1 MDEKEFRIK
10 LKTNMIAFVIATAGT
25 LCLPQV
31 LNLQENT
38 LGFTNSI
45 FSVFMW
51 LLCIYAVSW
60 SLHTIDWQDRRGWL
74 IAGVLSFLFTTAM
87 LFGVRL
93 EAEGNVNFKDYHL
106 WISLPVLTA
115 LFTILVRK
123 FWNFLGSIEERKSR
137 LAAHIKLPSTPTG
150 AVKYVDVLMF
160 AFLLM
165 CWLPVFLAV
174 YPGFF
179 VYDAQEEWLQ
189 VASRNFT
196 THHPLVH
203 VLLLGGIVCAVH
215 KVTGSYNLGIACYM
229 LVQMIVVSGC
239 FTYLLVFMRRRRV
252 SKGLRILS
260 LLYFALF
267 PVIVMFTLCSA
278 KDALFTSALLML
290 LLALIELG
298 SDSEAFFASRK
309 KMAFFVLSALAMM
322 LFRKNGVYA
331 FAVMA
336 VILLLY
342 VNWKFYGR
350 RTEDGTLRPGIHG
363 TGEEDEDHGQE
374 EQTSLQD
381 RLLGKGRNP
390 YLWKMAWLLVVI
402 FAAYYAVNGVL
413 TVALHAKNE
422 ENQEILTVPIQQLAR
437 TYKFNPEVFEPD
449 DIAALHEVL
458 PEEALVLYNPKL
470 SDPVK
475 VHFRNDVYAADKSRY
490 ARLWLKIGLRKPLSY
505 VNAWL
510 MNSYGFWYPDTI
522 IDVYSGNTV
531 FTFTYEDSSYFG
543 YEVEE
548 PGYRDSKIPWLDRA
562 YRKLSLEI
570 SQEKVPIYSMLYS
583 PGGIFWCIAFVFAY
597 MLYRKKYH
605 IVVPYLM
612 VLLVWLTVILGPTYL
627 PRYVLIFWFGMPL
640 FAAMLIEE
648 L

>member
-1 MDEKEFRIK
+1 MRNLRKSTMDEKEFNIK
-10 LKTNMIAFVIATAGT
+10 LKLNTIAFLIATAGT

-31 LNLQENT
+31 LNLKENT

-45 FSVFMW
+45 FSVFVW

-60 SLHTIDWQDRRGWL
+60 SLHTIDWKDRRGWL
-74 IAGVLSFLFTTAM
+74 IAGILSFLFTMAM

-93 EAEGNVNFKDYHL
+93 DAVGNVDFKDWHL
-106 WISLPVLTA
+106 WISLPVLTC

-123 FWNFLGSIEERKSR
+123 FWNFLGSIETRKKTLAEHIR
-137 LAAHIKLPSTPTG
+137 LPATPTR
-150 AVKYVDVLMF
+150 AAKYVDALTFCFM
-160 AFLLM
+160 LL
-165 CWLPVFLAV
+165 CWLPVLLAV

-189 VASRNFT
+189 VASRSFT

-203 VLLLGGIVCAVH
+203 VLMLGGIVCAVH
-215 KVTGSYNLGIACYM
+215 KITDSYNLGIACYM
-229 LVQMIVVSGC
+229 VVQMAVVSGC
-239 FTYLLVFMRRRRV
+239 FTYLLAFMRRRKV
-252 SKGLRILS
+252 AKGVRILS
-260 LLYFALF
+260 LLYFAFF

-278 KDALFTSALLML
+278 KDTLFTSALLLL

-298 SDSEAFFASRK
+298 SDGEAFFNSWK
-309 KMAFFVLSALAMM
+309 KMTFFVFSALAMM

-336 VILLLY
+336 MILL
-342 VNWKFYGR
+342 FYINK
-350 RTEDGTLRPGIHG
+350 TFTGISEG
-363 TGEEDEDHGQE
+363 AERDYDKKGGIL
-374 EQTSLQD
+374 S
-381 RLLGKGRNP
+381 RMGKKP
-390 YLWKMAWLLVVI
+390 YLKRMGLLLAVI
-402 FAAYYAVNGVL
+402 FVSYFLINGVL
-413 TVALHAKNE
+413 TMALHARNE

-437 TYKFNPEVFEPD
+437 TYKFNPDVFEPD
-449 DIAALHEVL
+449 DVRALHEVL

-475 VHFRNDVYAADKSRY
+475 VHFQNSVYDANKSRY
-490 ARLWLKIGLRKPLSY
+490 VKLWIKIGLRKPLSY

-510 MNSYGFWYPDTI
+510 MNSYGFWYPDTV

-548 PGYRDSKIPWLDRA
+548 PGYRDSKIPWLDKA

-597 MLYRKKYH
+597 MLYRRKYH

-612 VLLVWLTVILGPTYL
+612 VLIVWLTVILGPTYL
-627 PRYVLIFWFGMPL
+627 PRYVLIFWFGLPL
-640 FAAMLIEE
+640 FAAMLLEE

>member
-1 MDEKEFRIK
+1 MVERRESNMDEKEFKIK
-10 LKTNMIAFVIATAGT
+10 LKLNTIAFVIATAGT
-25 LCLPQV
+25 LCFPQI
-31 LNLQENT
+31 LNLKENT

-45 FSVFMW
+45 FSVFVW
-51 LLCIYAVSW
+51 LLCIYAVRW
-60 SLHTIDWQDRRGWL
+60 SLQTIDWQDRRGWR
-74 IAGVLSFLFTTAM
+74 IAGILSFLFTTAM

-93 EAEGNVNFKDYHL
+93 DAVGNVDFKDWRL
-106 WISLPVLTA
+106 WVSLPVLA
-115 LFTILVRK
+115 CLFTILVRK
-123 FWNFLGSIEERKSR
+123 FWNFLGGIEERKHR
-137 LAAHIKLPSTPTG
+137 LAEHIRLPVTPAK
-150 AVKYVDVLMF
+150 AVKYVDVLTFGFM
-160 AFLLM
+160 LL
-165 CWLPVFLAV
+165 CWLPVLLAV

-215 KVTGSYNLGIACYM
+215 KVTDSYNLGIACYM
-229 LVQMIVVSGC
+229 TVQMLIVSGC
-239 FTYLLVFMRRRRV
+239 FTYLLVFMRRRKV
-252 SKGLRILS
+252 AKGVRIAS
-260 LLYFALF
+260 LVYFAFF

-278 KDALFTSALLML
+278 KDTIFTAALLML
-290 LLALIELG
+290 LLALIDLG
-298 SDSEAFFASRK
+298 SDSGRFFASRNQ
-309 KMAFFVLSALAMM
+309 MALFVLSALAMM

-336 VILLLY
+336 LILLLY
-342 VNWKFYGR
+342 VNKKFY
-350 RTEDGTLRPGIHG
+350 
-363 TGEEDEDHGQE
+363 
-374 EQTSLQD
+374 S
-381 RLLGKGRNP
+381 GKTIRDSHEKAQRP
-390 YLWKMAWLLVVI
+390 YLRKMALLLAII
-402 FAAYYAVNGVL
+402 FASYFMINSVMIL
-413 TVALHAKNE
+413 ALHAKNE

-437 TYKFNPEVFEPD
+437 TYKFNPEAFDPEDV
-449 DIAALHEVL
+449 AALHAVL

-475 VHFRNDVYAADKSRY
+475 VHFRNNVYAANKTRY
-490 ARLWLKIGLRKPLSY
+490 AKLWLKIGLRKPLSY
-505 VNAWL
+505 INAWL
-510 MNSYGFWYPDTI
+510 MNSYGFWYPDTV

-531 FTFTYEDSSYFG
+531 FTFTYDESSYFG

-548 PGYRDSKIPWLDRA
+548 PGYRDSKIPWLDKA

-583 PGGIFWCIAFVFAY
+583 PGGIFWGIAFVFAY

-612 VLLVWLTVILGPTYL
+612 VLIVWLTVILGPTYL
-627 PRYVLIFWFGMPL
+627 PRYVLIFWFGIPL
-640 FAAMLIEE
+640 FAAMLLEE

>member
-10 LKTNMIAFVIATAGT
+10 LKLNTIAFVIATAGI
-25 LCLPQV
+25 LCFPQV

-45 FSVFMW
+45 FSVFVW
-51 LLCIYAVSW
+51 LLCIYAVRW
-60 SLHTIDWQDRRGWL
+60 SLHTIDWQDKRGWR
-74 IAGVLSFLFTTAM
+74 IAGILSFLFTTAM
-87 LFGVRL
+87 LFGVQL
-93 EAEGNVNFKDYHL
+93 EAVGNVNFKDWHL
-106 WISLPVLTA
+106 WISLPVLTC

-123 FWNFLGSIEERKSR
+123 FWNFLGSIEERKNR
-137 LAAHIKLPSTPTG
+137 LAQHIKLPVTPSG
-150 AVKYVDVLMF
+150 AVKYVDVLTCCFM
-160 AFLLM
+160 LL
-165 CWLPVFLAV
+165 CWLPVLLAV

-203 VLLLGGIVCAVH
+203 VLMLGGIVCAVH
-215 KVTGSYNLGIACYM
+215 KITDSYNLGIACYM
-229 LVQMIVVSGC
+229 IVQMVIVSSC
-239 FTYLLVFMRRRRV
+239 FTWLLIFMRRRKV
-252 SKGLRILS
+252 AKGVRIVS
-260 LLYFALF
+260 LLYFAFF

-278 KDALFTSALLML
+278 KDTLFTSALLML
-290 LLALIELG
+290 VVSLIDLG
-298 SDSEAFFASRK
+298 SDGAAFFASRK
-309 KMAFFVLSALAMM
+309 KMCFFVLSALAMM

-336 VILLLY
+336 VVLLFY
-342 VNWKFYGR
+342 VNKCFYGGKIFG
-350 RTEDGTLRPGIHG
+350 DLRSLKKA
-363 TGEEDEDHGQE
+363 GEKQY
-374 EQTSLQD
+374 L
-381 RLLGKGRNP
+381 RKMLFLLT
-390 YLWKMAWLLVVI
+390 VI
-402 FAAYYAVNGVL
+402 FASYFLINSVL
-413 TVALHAKNE
+413 ILALHAKNE

-437 TYKFNPEVFEPD
+437 TYKFNPEVFEQD
-449 DIAALHEVL
+449 DVEALHEVL

-475 VHFRNDVYAADKSRY
+475 VHFQNQVYDANRSRY
-490 ARLWLKIGLRKPLSY
+490 AKLWLKIGLKKPLSY

-510 MNSYGFWYPDTI
+510 MNSYGFWYPDTV
-522 IDVYSGNTV
+522 IDVYSGNQV
-531 FTFTYEDSSYFG
+531 FTFTYADSSYFG

-548 PGYRDSKIPWLDRA
+548 PGYRDSKIPWLDQA

-583 PGGIFWCIAFVFAY
+583 PGGIFWGIAFVFAY

-612 VLLVWLTVILGPTYL
+612 ILIVWLTVILGPTYL

-640 FAAMLIEE
+640 FVAMLLEE
-648 L
+648 I